1 MSDTFGSTPGSG
13 SSGSS
18 GSTTYSFGAF
28 PILNKGKSLA
38 ANDVGTVVFNLTQV
52 YGASVA
58 RQLASQITGKSYKP
72 NSTAWQSD
80 LRNYLTNYGGGK
92 GGIFAYQPPTSV
104 GPGGGGG
111 GGGGGSSAAD
121 AAALARQDRI
131 NALHDN
137 SYATLQQQL
146 SVWGLD
152 SLTPWVH
159 DQVFSSDNNINTAI
173 IQNIRNTAEYKTRF
187 SGMDKLKQNQPGATE
202 TTYMQLEDSIRQTL
216 NGVNM
221 PPGWLTQQQVGTLIG
236 NGMYGANL
244 NDRINKG
251 LDVIQNASAQTK
263 QMLNEYYGV
272 DTGNLLGYVL
282 DPNNNNYQQQ
292 IQASQ
297 AGGAALQ
304 AGFQGETKAMS
315 EMLASSMPAST
326 TSPQEFTAGFSKAA
340 MLQPLEQTMAGQR
353 GQATASSDQL
363 AVNSFAQL
371 GDMFNTDQGQV
382 ASTIKLAEQA
392 RVAGLSGGGGYVQDA
407 GGGVGVGRTSTAG
420 TGK

>member
-1 MSDTFGSTPGSG
+1 MALISSNDYGFGDIPGLTGPKEGYAGKTVEAITTNLISKGGQGPMDTVWHFLGGTGNADPVSLSQAIKAAYAKAGNVKVRLNQLYAPG
-13 SSGSS
+13 
-18 GSTTYSFGAF
+18 TALN
-28 PILNKGKSLA
+28 ILNPGD
-38 ANDVGTVVFNLTQV
+38 N
-52 YGASVA
+52 GAS
-58 RQLASQITGKSYKP
+58 
-72 NSTAWQSD
+72 
-80 LRNYLTNYGGGK
+80 
-92 GGIFAYQPPTSV
+92 
-104 GPGGGGG
+104 
-111 GGGGGSSAAD
+111 
-121 AAALARQDRI
+121 AAAAAAREAAAQARADRI

-137 SYATLQQQL
+137 SFASLQQNL
-146 SVWGLD
+146 SVWGLEA
-152 SLTPWVH
+152 LTPWVH
-159 DQVFSSDNNINTAI
+159 DQVFSSENNINTAI
-173 IQNIRNTAEYKTRF
+173 IQNIRNTAEYKNRF
-187 SGMDKLKQNQPGATE
+187 SGLEKLKQNQPGATE
-202 TTYMQLEDSIRQTL
+202 NTYMQLEDNIRGAL
-216 NGVNM
+216 NGVDM
-221 PPGWLTQQQVGTLIG
+221 PPNWLSQQQVGTLIG

-244 NDRINKG
+244 TDRINKG
-251 LDVIQNASAQTK
+251 LEVIQHASAQTK

-282 DPNNNNYQQQ
+282 DPNNNNYKEQ

-304 AGFQGETKAMS
+304 TGFKGETKAMS

-371 GDMFNTDQGQV
+371 GNMFHTDQGQV
-382 ASTIKLAEQA
+382 AATIKLAEQA

>member
-1 MSDTFGSTPGSG
+1 MGFGDTPG
-13 SSGSS
+13 SGSS

-38 ANDVGTVVFNLTQV
+38 ANDVGTVLSNLISV

-58 RQLASQITGKSYKP
+58 RQLASQISGNSYNA

-80 LRNYLTNYGGGK
+80 LKNYLTNYGGGK
-92 GGIFAYQPPTSV
+92 GGIFAYQPPTSS
-104 GPGGGGG
+104 GPGG
-111 GGGGGSSAAD
+111 SPAAD
-121 AAALARQDRI
+121 AAAAARDAAAQARVDRI
-131 NALHDN
+131 NALQDN

-152 SLTPWVH
+152 SLAPWVH

-173 IQNIRNTAEYKTRF
+173 IQNIRNTAEYKARF

-251 LDVIQNASAQTK
+251 LDVIQNASDQTK

-407 GGGVGVGRTSTAG
+407 GGGVGVGRTSTEG

>member
-1 MSDTFGSTPGSG
+1 MALI
-13 SSGSS
+13 SSGAYGFGDIPGLKGSYAGNNVETITANLISQGGQGPMNIVWQFLGGTGNANPVSLSQAIKAAYAKAGNVGVKLNQLYAPGTALGIIS
-18 GSTTYSFGAF
+18 G
-28 PILNKGKSLA
+28 
-38 ANDVGTVVFNLTQV
+38 
-52 YGASVA
+52 
-58 RQLASQITGKSYKP
+58 
-72 NSTAWQSD
+72 
-80 LRNYLTNYGGGK
+80 
-92 GGIFAYQPPTSV
+92 
-104 GPGGGGG
+104 GGGGG

-131 NALHDN
+131 DALHDN

-173 IQNIRNTAEYKTRF
+173 IQNIRNTAEYKARF

-251 LDVIQNASAQTK
+251 LDVIQNASDQTK

>member
-1 MSDTFGSTPGSG
+1 MALISSNDYGFGDIPGLTG
-13 SSGSS
+13 PKEGYA
-18 GSTTYSFGAF
+18 GKTVEAITT
-28 PILNKGKSLA
+28 
-38 ANDVGTVVFNLTQV
+38 NLI
-52 YGASVA
+52 S
-58 RQLASQITGKSYKP
+58 
-72 NSTAWQSD
+72 
-80 LRNYLTNYGGGK
+80 K
-92 GGIFAYQPPTSV
+92 GGQGPMNTVWHFLGGTGNADPVSLSQAIKAAYANAGNVKVRLNQLYAPGTALGIIS
-104 GPGGGGG
+104 GGGGGG

-202 TTYMQLEDSIRQTL
+202 TTYMQLEDSIRGAL

-304 AGFQGETKAMS
+304 TGFKGETKAMS

-371 GDMFNTDQGQV
+371 GDMFHTDQGQV
-382 ASTIKLAEQA
+382 AATIKLAEQA